1 MSEVVLSDRATQ
13 AGLARLVGTSRQAIA
28 NLAEKGIFPEG
39 GTFAEWLLVYCE
51 RQREMAAGRG
61 GNLQEQLTS
70 IRIEEGRENV
80 AEKRQRRLTDA
91 GELMDRAMVEQ
102 WVLATSGN
110 IQTFVMEAGDTILES
125 LSEKYDISIDE
136 DDVLGH
142 LRTALRHV
150 GKAGVELAEHFSGVG
165 GVAGSDTTDAN
176 GGMG

>member
-1 MSEVVLSDRATQ
+1 MVNVNLTDPATQ
-13 AGLARLVGTSRQAIA
+13 AGFARLVGTSRQAIA
-28 NLAEKGIFPEG
+28 NLAEKSVFPDG

-61 GNLQEQLTS
+61 GNLQEQLTA

-80 AEKRQRRLTDA
+80 AEKRQRRLSDA

-102 WVLATSGN
+102 WVLAASGN
-110 IQTFVMEAGDTILES
+110 VQTFVMEAGDTILES
-125 LSEKYDISIDE
+125 LSEKYGISIDE

-142 LRTALRHV
+142 LRTALGYV

-165 GVAGSDTTDAN
+165 GIAGSDTSDTN
-176 GGMG
+176 G